1 LSAFEGYRSR
11 FDDFVSSQSARR
23 SRLDPDLTGPH
34 TQNERRERLI
44 VISRQITSLSK
55 KLIFHLHRI
64 SVLRTAHAGDP
75 STYEEARRSL
85 LDEADGKIREI
96 VGWLSKVRDELKEAE
111 EKEEGSSGMAGK
123 GQYWAFARNMCVL
136 LVFVG
141 DGGFASGD
149 G

>member
-11 FDDFVSSQSARR
+11 FDDFVRVPNPRVAP
-23 SRLDPDLTGPH
+23 RLDPDLTGPH

-55 KLIFHLHRI
+55 KLIFHLHRV

-75 STYEEARRSL
+75 STYDEARRSL

-123 GQYWAFARNMCVL
+123 GQYWAFARNMCV
-136 LVFVG
+136 V
-141 DGGFASGD
+141 ASFRWRWRVCQR
-149 G
+149 